1 MVEQAFNFNQV
12 IDMEIDR
19 KKLFSILAGLSVC
32 AQAFGQGTVVFSNV
46 GLYANVSNALTG
58 ARVAAGSSFQAALY
72 YAPDGVT
79 NESSFIQVGPS
90 VGFFFAGAFSAGTR
104 TLPTPTP
111 GGWAMLQV
119 RVFEAAYGSTY
130 EQARVADPQNGRRA
144 LTGKSNILRIHTGD
158 PTRMPPIPPTELF
171 GLQPFTIDI
180 SPEPPLLP
188 QLTINDVLVFEGDSG
203 TTNAVFTVSLIGG
216 SNTVVT
222 VDYATSDGTANAGS
236 DYAATSGTL
245 VFNPGDSSQTI
256 VVSVYGDTIPENDET
271 YFVNLMNPTNAVVAR
286 NQGVGTIY
294 NDDCR
299 TSLSAATYT
308 GVTINGCVNK
318 PYRIEASLTGN
329 PDSWSA
335 VTNLVLT
342 SSPYLWIDP
351 DSINMAQRFY
361 RAILLPPQ

>member
-1 MVEQAFNFNQV
+1 M
-12 IDMEIDR
+12 DMEIDR
-19 KKLFSILAGLSVC
+19 KRLFRILAALSIC
-32 AQAFGQGTVVFSNV
+32 AQGFGQGWVPFCNQ
-46 GLYANVSNALTG
+46 GQNAYVSNALTR
-58 ARVAAGSSFQAALY
+58 ARVVAGSSFQAALY

-79 NESSFIQVGPS
+79 TESSFIQIGSS
-90 VGFFFAGAFSAGTR
+90 VGFAAAGIFIGGTR
-104 TLPTPTP
+104 TAPTPTP

-119 RVFEAAYGSTY
+119 RVFEAAYGSSY
-130 EQARVADPQNGRRA
+130 EQALVADPQNGRRA
-144 LTGKSNILRIHTGD
+144 LTGKSNILRIKSVD
-158 PTRMPPIPPTELF
+158 PTVIPPPTIPCQMP
-171 GLQPFTIDI
+171 GLQPFTVDI

-216 SNTVVT
+216 RHTVVT

-236 DYAATSGTL
+236 DYAATSGTV

-308 GVTINGCVNK
+308 GVTINGCVDK
-318 PYRIEASLTGN
+318 PYRIEASATGN
-329 PDSWSA
+329 PDSWTA
-335 VTNLVLT
+335 VTNLVLP
-342 SSPYLWIDP
+342 SSRYLWIDP
-351 DSINMAQRFY
+351 DSINMTQRFY

>member
-1 MVEQAFNFNQV
+1 
-12 IDMEIDR
+12 MEVDR
-19 KKLFSILAGLSVC
+19 KKLFSILAGFSVC
-32 AQAFGQGTVVFSNV
+32 AQGFGQGTVLFNNV
-46 GLYANVSNALTG
+46 NNRDLYAYVTYALTD

-79 NESSFIQVGPS
+79 NESSFVQIGTS
-90 VGFFFAGAFSAGTR
+90 IGFLVPGIIDAGIR
-104 TLPTPTP
+104 TVPTPTP
-111 GGWAMLQV
+111 GGWTMLQV
-119 RVFEAAYGSTY
+119 RVFEAGYGSTY
-130 EQARVADPQNGRRA
+130 EEALVADPQNGRRA
-144 LTGKSNILRIHTGD
+144 MTGKSNILRIQTTD
-158 PTRMPPIPPTELF
+158 PTLMPPRPAALLT
-171 GLQPFTIDI
+171 GLQPFTVDI
-180 SPEPPLLP
+180 SPDPPLLP

-222 VDYATSDGTANAGS
+222 VDFATSDGTANAGS

-318 PYRIEASLTGN
+318 PYRIEASPTGN
-329 PDSWSA
+329 PDSWTA
-335 VTNLVLT
+335 VTNLVLP